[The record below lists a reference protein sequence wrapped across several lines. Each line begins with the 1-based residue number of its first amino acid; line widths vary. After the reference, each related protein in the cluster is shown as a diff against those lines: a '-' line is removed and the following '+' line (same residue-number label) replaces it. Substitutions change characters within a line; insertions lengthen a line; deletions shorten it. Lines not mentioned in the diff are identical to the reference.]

1 MKRIHQLFFLL
12 TVILMTSS
20 RLEAQN
26 ETHKS
31 ITNGV
36 SMEKRTKFALL
47 TFSLSDR
54 RAENTQDFLTYYI
67 DQTYTNWGISTDLGL
82 LVDKNFGVGIGF
94 SYGQTREDNISE
106 NSLGIQTNQTGRSEQ
121 YVFRPFIKNFI
132 PLTPKNQI
140 FIILQTELQY
150 ATETSDFETSSMFDL
165 SVTNSKQHIYGI
177 GFRPGILLF
186 IIKNFA
192 LETNVN
198 VLGISTS
205 VLNASTTGQ
214 PDSKVV
220 TTDIDFKINLLQ
232 LNFGFSMYF

>member
-1 MKRIHQLFFLL
+1 MK
-12 TVILMTSS
+12 S
-20 RLEAQN
+20 RLYLIHVLAAIFLPCSILNAQN

-47 TFSLSDR
+47 TFSLSDQ
-54 RAENTQDFLTYYI
+54 RAENYQEFLTYYL
-67 DQTYTNWGISTDLGL
+67 DQSYTNWGISTDLGF
-82 LVDKNFGVGIGF
+82 LVDKNFGVGMGF
-94 SYGQTREDNISE
+94 SYGQTIEDYTSE
-106 NSLGIQTNQTGRSEQ
+106 NSFGLITTTTGRSERF
-121 YVFRPFIKNFI
+121 VLRPFIKNFV

-150 ATETSDFETSSMFDL
+150 STETSDVESMTLLDRNET
-165 SVTNSKQHIYGI
+165 TSKKNIYGI

-186 IIKNFA
+186 VIKNFA

-205 VLNASTTGQ
+205 VLNASSTGQ
-214 PDSKVV
+214 PDSRVV
-220 TTDIDFKINLLQ
+220 TTDIDFKIDLLQ